1 MRTRPFW
8 RGASPWLLLFSLT
21 TRPAAALTLEDV
33 RARALAA
40 SPELESGASEIR
52 AREAHARQAG
62 LLPNPELRTDVENV
76 GGSGDR
82 ESFEETETT
91 LRLSQRI
98 ELGGKRGKR
107 RRVAELGQTLAG
119 WDLEA
124 TKLAVV
130 ANATKAFAHALAA
143 EARLRLADELAATAR
158 RSADAV
164 ATRIRAGGA
173 PPAEGARA
181 RVASAQSEITRQ
193 RAARAV
199 ASTRRQLAAT
209 WGDTDVGARL
219 EGRPEHLPPL
229 PALPDLEARLDATPD
244 LARWTTEV
252 DERTST
258 MALEEAGR
266 IPDVTVGAGGRH
278 FSDNDDTAFVFE
290 LSVPL
295 PVFDRNQ
302 GAIAEAA
309 HRLEKARADR
319 DAAARRARTTLA
331 SAWSE
336 LAAAHDQAKSLRDGV
351 VPAAARALD
360 DVRAAYGQGA
370 LSFDDVLDAQRT
382 LFELRIEYVDALET
396 VHVQTAEVERL
407 IGGPIRPQEG
417 GDR

>member
-1 MRTRPFW
+1 MSICPSL

-21 TRPAAALTLEDV
+21 TQPAGALTLDDV

-40 SPELESGASEIR
+40 SPELASGASEVR
-52 AREAHARQAG
+52 AREAHAKQAG
-62 LLPNPELRTDVENV
+62 LPPNPELRTDLENV
-76 GGSGDR
+76 GGTGDR

-91 LRLSQRI
+91 VRLSQRI

-107 RRVAELGQTLAG
+107 RRVAELDQTLAG

-124 TKLAVV
+124 AKLTVIA
-130 ANATKAFAHALAA
+130 AATKAFAHALAA
-143 EARLRLADELAATAR
+143 EARLRLADDLAATAR

-164 ATRIRAGGA
+164 ATRIKAGGA
-173 PPAEGARA
+173 PPAEAARA
-181 RVASAQSEITRQ
+181 RVASAQTDITRQ
-193 RAARAV
+193 RAVRAV

-209 WGDTDVGARL
+209 WGDVETTERLAGRLDVL
-219 EGRPEHLPPL
+219 SPL
-229 PALPDLEARLDATPD
+229 PTLPDLEARLDANPE
-244 LARWTTEV
+244 LGRWTTEL
-252 DERTST
+252 DERTSAL
-258 MALEEAGR
+258 ALEQAGR

-278 FSDNDDTAFVFE
+278 FGDNDDTAFVFE

-319 DAAARRARTTLA
+319 DAAGRTARTTLA
-331 SAWSE
+331 GAWAE
-336 LAAAHDQAKSLRDGV
+336 LAAANDQATSLRDAV

-382 LFELRIEYVDALET
+382 LFELRVEYVDALET
-396 VHVQTAEVERL
+396 VHVQAAEVERL
-407 IGGPIRPQEG
+407 TGGPIG
-417 GDR
+417 GAR

>member
-1 MRTRPFW
+1 MRTRSFV
-8 RGASPWLLLFSLT
+8 RGPSPWLLLFLT
-21 TRPAAALTLEDV
+21 IQPARALTLDDA

-40 SPELESGASEIR
+40 SPELESGASEVR

-62 LLPNPELRTDVENV
+62 LPPNPELRTDLENV

-91 LRLSQRI
+91 VRLSQRI

-107 RRVAELGQTLAG
+107 RRVAELGQTIAG

-143 EARLRLADELAATAR
+143 EARLRLADDLAATAR

-173 PPAEGARA
+173 PPAEAARA
-181 RVASAQSEITRQ
+181 RVASAQSDIARG
-193 RAARAV
+193 RAARQV

-209 WGDTDVGARL
+209 WGDADVTARL
-219 EGRPEHLPPL
+219 EGRLDHLTPL
-229 PALPDLEARLDATPD
+229 PALPDLEARLDATPE
-244 LARWTTEV
+244 LARWTTEL

-278 FSDNDDTAFVFE
+278 FGDNDDTAFVFE

-319 DAAARRARTTLA
+319 DAAARSARTTLA
-331 SAWSE
+331 SAWAE
-336 LAAAHDQAKSLRDGV
+336 LAAAHDQATALRDAV
-351 VPAAARALD
+351 VPAATRALE
-360 DVRAAYGQGA
+360 DVRSAYGQGA

-382 LFELRIEYVDALET
+382 LFELRVQYVDALES
-396 VHVQTAEVERL
+396 VQVQTAEVERL
-407 IGGPIRPQEG
+407 IGGPIG
-417 GDR
+417 GAR

>member
-1 MRTRPFW
+1 MSFRPFP

-21 TRPAAALTLEDV
+21 THPAGALTLDDV
-33 RARALAA
+33 RTRALAA
-40 SPELESGASEIR
+40 SPELVSGESEIR

-62 LLPNPELRTDVENV
+62 LPPNPELRTDLENV
-76 GGSGDR
+76 GGTGDR

-91 LRLSQRI
+91 VRLSQRI

-107 RRVAELGQTLAG
+107 RRVAELGQALAG

-143 EARLRLADELAATAR
+143 EARLRLADDLAATAR
-158 RSADAV
+158 RSAEAV
-164 ATRIRAGGA
+164 ATRIKAGGA
-173 PPAEGARA
+173 PPAEAARA
-181 RVASAQSEITRQ
+181 RVASAQSDITRQ

-199 ASTRRQLAAT
+199 VSTRRQLAAT
-209 WGDTDVGARL
+209 WGDMDVTARL
-219 EGRPEHLPPL
+219 EGRLDQMSPL
-229 PALPDLEARLDATPD
+229 PTLPDLEARLDATPE
-244 LARWTTEV
+244 LARWTTEL

-266 IPDVTVGAGGRH
+266 IPDVTVGAGPRY

-319 DAAARRARTTLA
+319 DAAARNARTTLA
-331 SAWSE
+331 SAWAD
-336 LAAAHDQAKSLRDGV
+336 LAAAHDQATSLRDAV
-351 VPAAARALD
+351 VPAATRALD
-360 DVRAAYGQGA
+360 VVRAAYGQGA

-382 LFELRIEYVDALET
+382 LFELRVQYVDALEA
-396 VHVQTAEVERL
+396 VQVQTAEVERL
-407 IGGPIRPQEG
+407 TGGPIG
-417 GDR
+417 GAR